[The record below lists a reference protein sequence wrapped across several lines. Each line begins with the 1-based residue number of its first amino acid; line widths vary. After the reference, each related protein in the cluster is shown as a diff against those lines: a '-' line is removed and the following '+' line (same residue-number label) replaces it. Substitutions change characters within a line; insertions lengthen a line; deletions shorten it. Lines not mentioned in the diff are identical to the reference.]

1 MKMIVEDPVRD
12 GWITERTLN
21 DIKDYFQSRMTE
33 EVTNQLIG
41 VPYSLFYQ
49 SCVKTVQS
57 AY

>member
-21 DIKDYFQSRMTE
+21 YIKDYFQSRMTAE
-33 EVTNQLIG
+33 MTNQLIG
-41 VPYSLFYQ
+41 VPYLLFYQ
-49 SCVKTVQS
+49 SFVKTVQS